1 MSRLAVA
8 MAVWIAFVFVA
19 WNVLY
24 DRYVAISAVQFTR
37 EQILRDQRGEP
48 VTPIHD
54 GFSPQVSAA
63 ARRASLWMS
72 PVAVAGALTI
82 YFTFRRSR

>member
-8 MAVWIAFVFVA
+8 MALWIAFVFVA

-24 DRYVAISAVQFTR
+24 DRYVALSAVQFTR
-37 EQILRDQRGEP
+37 DQIVHSQRGEP
-48 VTPIHD
+48 VTPIHE
-54 GFSPQVSAA
+54 GFSPQVGDA

-72 PVAVAGALTI
+72 PIVAVGTTAI

>member
-24 DRYVAISAVQFTR
+24 DRYVAVSAVQFTR
-37 EQILRDQRGEP
+37 EQILHHQRGEP
-48 VTPIHD
+48 VVPIHV
-54 GFSPQVSAA
+54 GFSPQVGDA

-72 PVAVAGALTI
+72 PVVAIGTCAI
-82 YFTFRRSR
+82 YFTFRRTR